1 MTFDDGSWGSRPAD
15 SFAILDCYLGLGGN
29 FIDTANFYG
38 GGKSEE
44 TLGAYFTANPCK
56 RERVVLATK
65 FCMSLIPDDPNA
77 SGAGRKAIIA
87 QLDRSLSRLKTD
99 YVDLYWQHMWDRHTP
114 IEETLSTLNDLVRA
128 GKVRNIG
135 MSNVPAWFVGEAVAI
150 ARLRGWEPIA
160 ALQVQYSLLTRTVEM
175 ESSLA
180 PRAPSASELFP
191 GVPSQTVRSQES
203 IPAREQ
209 AIPTPV
215 GLNMRSSTRRP
226 LPCSMFLNASPAR

>member
-1 MTFDDGSWGSRPAD
+1 LEATSSIPPI
-15 SFAILDCYLGLGGN
+15 S
-29 FIDTANFYG
+29 TAAANPRRR
-38 GGKSEE
+38 S
-44 TLGAYFTANPCK
+44 APIFTANPGK

-77 SGAGRKAIIA
+77 GGAGSKAIIA

-128 GKVRNIG
+128 SKVRNIG

-160 ALQVQYSLLTRTVEM
+160 ALQVQYSLLTRTVEG
-175 ESSLA
+175 EQFGAARHFGLGIVPWSPLA
-180 PRAPSASELFP
+180 NGTLS
-191 GVPSQTVRSQES
+191 GKY
-203 IPAREQ
+203 ARERTSDP
-209 AIPTPV
+209 A
-215 GLNMRSSTRRP
+215 SSRAKYAKLHEAT
-226 LPCSMFLNASPAR
+226 SMFLNASPVRWASPWRSWHWRGCANNRG